1 MTEASTS
8 KAKTPAAKTLSL
20 KSGAGAFISV
30 SRPPLRHALDPERLA
45 WIPPEGDALGYRNS
59 RCKAAEWAG
68 IPLWARLDWHCRCKQ
83 VPGRRKVQLYQG
95 RKARF

>member
-8 KAKTPAAKTLSL
+8 KAKTPAARTLSL
-20 KSGAGAFISV
+20 KSGAGAFINV

-45 WIPPEGDALGYRNS
+45 WIPPEGDELAYRNS
-59 RCKAAEWAG
+59 RYKGAEWAG
-68 IPLWARLDWHCRCKQ
+68 ILLWARLDWHCRCRQ
-83 VPGRRKVQLYQG
+83 VPDRRKVQPCQG